1 MLSAVYFYVRSLAV
15 EHPFTIA
22 SANLGKMYER
32 VLSPKSPIS
41 SSDNKSQP
49 YVTLFLQFHAHLHQ
63 AINIRTKAAK
73 LCWKMGQKLTSAIAT
88 EALTAAD
95 LVQMVA
101 ITLYQLHQM
110 ATPDQVEELT
120 QDEVV
125 IRLIKILHLIENE
138 KHI

>member
-1 MLSAVYFYVRSLAV
+1 MSAVYFYVRSLAV

-22 SANLGKMYER
+22 SANLAKMYER
-32 VLSPKSPIS
+32 VLSPAKSPIS

-120 QDEVV
+120 QDEIV
-125 IRLIKILHLIENE
+125 IR
-138 KHI
+138 